1 MWARKNFGFVQKCV
15 LLIPCSMVDKN
26 TGKEPVKSVCLYYFY
41 FGEKMQFFFDT
52 ANWWMLS
59 FYASAK

>member
-1 MWARKNFGFVQKCV
+1 
-15 LLIPCSMVDKN
+15 MVDKN

-52 ANWWMLS
+52 ANWWMFS